1 MPEHFVIRYMQKK
14 HQLMFATAKLSQ
26 INKNMRYAMVK
37 VDVIAFQPTKFLASA
52 KDEIVSFFDH
62 ITAVNMHC

>member
-1 MPEHFVIRYMQKK
+1 
-14 HQLMFATAKLSQ
+14 MFATAKLSQ